1 MRISLQKSLWPL
13 LVLLAVG
20 LSIPALLRAQMPE
33 QAPEAVRGILQLQ
46 FEAGGDHETAGR
58 TLLGSRLALF
68 YQKRDYL
75 PIWMTLDGLIP
86 EADNLFEAVTNAERQ
101 GLDPGDYHLDA
112 LRQRLTGSSPKEMAE
127 LELLLTDAFLRY
139 CLDLRSGRADPR
151 KADPEWFVL
160 IDRIDHLDAMENALA
175 KGRFQSVLDLL
186 APRDPA
192 YRRLLEALTDYR
204 QMARQGGWPRLDV
217 IGTLREGMTA
227 AEIPV
232 LRERLRRSG
241 DLSSPDTNPF
251 FDPPLT
257 AAVRS
262 FQSRHGLEVDGVVGP
277 RTRAALNIP
286 VEERLD
292 AILLN
297 IERWRWM
304 PRELPDRYL
313 LVNMAGFHLQ
323 AVERHRSVLEMRV
336 IVGRDY
342 RQTPA
347 FSEPLRY
354 LVVNPF
360 WNIPPALQSRT
371 SCHKFAKIPTT
382 CDDRASAF
390 SATGALAP
398 GNSIRPRS
406 TGGVGTSGVFPS
418 NCART
423 PDHAMLWAALNS
435 CCPIVSTFTCTTP
448 PTDTCSRKTYGRSAQ
463 VAFA

>member
-1 MRISLQKSLWPL
+1 
-13 LVLLAVG
+13 VLLAVG